1 MERGESS
8 VERFGELLV
17 RVGAIGE
24 DEVAT
29 VLEKQ
34 KAEPSKRFGEIAVEL
49 GYLSSKQVD
58 EFLGSG
64 TAH

>member
-24 DEVAT
+24 DEVAS

-34 KAEPSKRFGEIAVEL
+34 KTEPNKRFGEIAVEL

-58 EFLGSG
+58 EFLGFG
-64 TAH
+64 TIN